1 MSRKPYLVGI
11 VGGSGSGKTSFLRD
25 LLKRL
30 PAKVCAVISQ
40 DNYYRPLHE
49 QERDPNGQPNFDLPT
64 SIYLE
69 RFRQD
74 LRSLLRGEAIEK
86 NEYTYNHRERE
97 GQRIIVEPA
106 AVLIVEGLFL
116 FHDDEIRALFDL
128 RVFIEAPVEIC
139 KKRRLERDAKERG
152 YPADDVEYRWT
163 RHVLPTHEQ
172 FILPRR
178 NDAHI
183 IVANH
188 ESYEEGLNVVANH
201 VATKLNEPRP

>member
-1 MSRKPYLVGI
+1 MSHKPYLVGI
-11 VGGSGSGKTSFLRD
+11 VGGSGSGKTSFLRE
-25 LLKRL
+25 LLNRL
-30 PAKVCAVISQ
+30 PAKACAVISQ

-49 QERDPNGQPNFDLPT
+49 QERDANGQPNFDLPT

-74 LRSLLRGEAIEK
+74 LRALLRGEAIEK

-97 GQRIIVEPA
+97 GQRIVVEPA

-116 FHDDEIRALFDL
+116 FHDDEIRGLFDL

-139 KKRRLERDAKERG
+139 KMRRLERDAKERN
-152 YPADDVEYRWT
+152 YPAEDVEYRWT
-163 RHVLPTHEQ
+163 HHVLPAYER
-172 FILPRR
+172 FILPYR

-183 IVANH
+183 IIANH
-188 ESYEEGLNVVANH
+188 ASYDDGLEAVTQHLQNVIV
-201 VATKLNEPRP
+201 RP